1 MYGTVARMRA
11 KPGMDQRLRDE
22 MNQQMARSIPGY
34 KTTYVYQMDADPN
47 TYMIA
52 VIFESREAYAANAN
66 SPEQDAEYRKLLD
79 LLEGPPE
86 WHDGAII
93 YPAG

>member
-11 KPGMDQRLRDE
+11 KPGMEQQLRDMMLQE
-22 MNQQMARSIPGY
+22 MGRSIPGY
-34 KTTYVYQMDADPN
+34 KTTYVFQMDAAPN

-52 VIFESREAYAANAN
+52 VVFESREAYVANAN
-66 SPEQDAEYRKLLD
+66 SPEQDAEYRKMLD

-86 WHDGAII
+86 WNDGQIV
-93 YPAG
+93 YPEG